1 MILSSPVCSRK
12 KKLWDFSSP
21 GVFVCV
27 AGGGGVSLRGRAM
40 DASQTGDASKWRA
53 EEEGRCYLLAVLLE
67 DQWLVIGD
75 AGGRE
80 LKAWMG

>member
-1 MILSSPVCSRK
+1 
-12 KKLWDFSSP
+12 
-21 GVFVCV
+21 
-27 AGGGGVSLRGRAM
+27 M

-53 EEEGRCYLLAVLLE
+53 GEEGCCYLLAVLLE